1 MRRRRPFVLGVL
13 LVIALVACR
22 REAPAPAGARH
33 PLKGRAVSVDVARRA
48 ITVAHEDVPG
58 FMPAMTMEFTV
69 LEKDALLLGQVSPG
83 DEITATLVVPDS
95 RYWLE
100 DLVVVKRGEPGPGA
114 PPLSRAPVASVGEAL
129 PDVPLVDQDGRPFRL
144 SGLRG
149 HAFALTFVYTRCPLP
164 DFCPLMMRNFAAA
177 EARLAGEP
185 ALFERTRLLTVSFDP
200 KHDTPAV
207 LRAFGRPFQKTAPPF
222 SHWLLATGT
231 EKALR
236 ELGQALELDYVEQT
250 ASFTHNLRT
259 AVVDPQGRLLRLLR
273 GNEWKPEELVAAL
286 REAGRP

>member
-1 MRRRRPFVLGVL
+1 
-13 LVIALVACR
+13 
-22 REAPAPAGARH
+22 
-33 PLKGRAVSVDVARRA
+33 
-48 ITVAHEDVPG
+48 
-58 FMPAMTMEFTV
+58 
-69 LEKDALLLGQVSPG
+69 
-83 DEITATLVVPDS
+83 
-95 RYWLE
+95 
-100 DLVVVKRGEPGPGA
+100 VVVKRSEPGPGA
-114 PPLSRAPVASVGEAL
+114 PPLSRAPVARAGEAL

-144 SGLRG
+144 SELRG
-149 HAFALTFVYTRCPLP
+149 RAFALTFVYTRCPLP

-177 EARLAGEP
+177 EALLAGDP
-185 ALFERTRLLTVSFDP
+185 ALLGRTRLLTVSFDP

-222 SHWLLATGT
+222 SHWLLASGT

-259 AVVDPQGRLLRLLR
+259 AVVDPQGRLARLLR